1 MNDTELDQLLE
12 TWSVPPVPA
21 SLRASVKTGFDAR
34 PRRNVLRPPRKFLLA
49 AAILGGVT
57 FLLAVALALPQT
69 LRVVSPAVRAPYV
82 VDSDVLRY
90 AGDGTSSVELHLR
103 SYNSNGSE
111 IVLYQ
116 VATSLLK
123 EVRLSLRAM
132 RDGVGR
138 LTLPLVVSPELL
150 ERDKTIARVNVGPGL
165 ERYRLGSA
173 GSAAALINTGCVY
186 GPVVGHET
194 ILDHPT
200 VAVRRNMDDWRR
212 MTLWMAPDL
221 GCFAL
226 RITIEERGADGTFG
240 LVLRKQA
247 QKVTLNP

>member
-1 MNDTELDQLLE
+1 MNDTELDQLLN
-12 TWSVPPVPA
+12 TWRVPPAPA
-21 SLRASVKTGFDAR
+21 ALRASVVTGFDAR
-34 PRRNVLRPPRKFLLA
+34 PRLNMLRWPRRFLFA
-49 AAILGGVT
+49 AVILSVVT

-69 LRVVSPAVRAPYV
+69 LRVVSPAVRAPYI
-82 VDSDVLRY
+82 VDSDVLQY

-123 EVRLSLRAM
+123 EIRLNLRAV
-132 RDGVGR
+132 RDRVGR

-150 ERDKTIARVNVGPGL
+150 ERDKTIARVNVGPSL
-165 ERYRLGSA
+165 EHYRLGSV
-173 GSAAALINTGCVY
+173 GSAAALIHAGCVY

-194 ILDHPT
+194 ILDYPT

-226 RITIEERGADGTFG
+226 RITIEARGADGTFL
-240 LVLRKQA
+240 LVLQKQA
-247 QKVTLNP
+247 LKVTLNP